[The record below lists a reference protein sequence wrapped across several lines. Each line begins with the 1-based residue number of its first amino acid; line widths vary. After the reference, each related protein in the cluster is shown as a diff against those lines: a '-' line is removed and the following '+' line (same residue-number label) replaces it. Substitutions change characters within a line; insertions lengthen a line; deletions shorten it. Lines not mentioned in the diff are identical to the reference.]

1 MAIVWASSL
10 DSDKSVIKDFAVAV
24 AADTVATQTN
34 GTAGA
39 YTAAKGDIVSLNDQG
54 RVSKAANASNYLTAT
69 SVLGVCEG
77 GNFLGLAAGG
87 KWAATTVTSNTS
99 SGSIAKVHV
108 STTDVYA
115 IDLKSGATAPVIGVA
130 HEIYFDPT
138 HGAQLD
144 TADAGTGSKI
154 FKVVGY
160 DATQSKAFGVFTSL
174 ELVS

>member
-1 MAIVWASSL
+1 MITWAYSL
-10 DSDKSVIKDFAVAV
+10 DSDKSLIKDFAAAV

-39 YTAAKGDIVSLNDQG
+39 YTPAKGDIVSLNDQG
-54 RVSKAANASNYLTAT
+54 HACLAVRASSYLTAT

-87 KWAATTVTSNTS
+87 TWAATAANHNQSTSPL
-99 SGSIAKVHV
+99 AKVHI
-108 STTDVYA
+108 STTDVYR
-115 IDLKSGATAPVIGVA
+115 IDLKSGATTPVIGVA
-130 HEIYFDPT
+130 HEIYFDAT

-154 FKVVGY
+154 FKVV
-160 DATQSKAFGVFTSL
+160 DFDTNNNQALGVFTAL
-174 ELVS
+174 ELAN